1 VSNQILAPIS
11 VGELFDKITILEIKL
26 DNTNS
31 LTKLANIR
39 TELNKLNEL
48 KPEVTEEVIAMIQRL
63 KRVNQVIWNIEDEIR
78 VKEQNFEFS
87 ASFIE
92 LARNIYKNNDLRAE
106 IKREINLATDS
117 LIIEEKIY

>member
-1 VSNQILAPIS
+1 MSNQILAPIS

-31 LTKLANIR
+31 LSKLANIR
-39 TELNKLNEL
+39 TELNKLVEL
-48 KPEVTEEVIAMIQRL
+48 KPEVTEEVIAMVQRL
-63 KRVNQVIWNIEDEIR
+63 KRVNQVIWDIEDDIR
-78 VKEQNFEFS
+78 GKEQGFEFG
-87 ASFIE
+87 AAFIE

>member
-1 VSNQILAPIS
+1 MSNQILAPIS
-11 VGELFDKITILEIKL
+11 VGELFDKITILQIKL

-39 TELNKLNEL
+39 TELTKLEEL

-63 KRVNQVIWNIEDEIR
+63 KRVNQVIWDIEDEIR
-78 VKEQNFEFS
+78 GKEEGVEFG
-87 ASFIE
+87 AAFIE

>member
-1 VSNQILAPIS
+1 MSNQILAPIS
-11 VGELFDKITILEIKL
+11 VGELFDKITILQIKL
-26 DNTNS
+26 DNTSS

-39 TELNKLNEL
+39 TELTKLEEL
-48 KPEVTEEVIAMIQRL
+48 KPEVTEEVIAMTQRL
-63 KRVNQVIWNIEDEIR
+63 KRVNQVIWDIEDEIR
-78 VKEQNFEFS
+78 GKEQDFEFG
-87 ASFIE
+87 AAFIE

>member
-26 DNTNS
+26 NS
-31 LTKLANIR
+31 SKSVSKLANIR
-39 TELNKLNEL
+39 NELDRLVEL
-48 KPEVTEEVIAMIQRL
+48 KPEVTEEVIAMVQRL
-63 KRVNQVIWNIEDEIR
+63 KQVNQVIWVIEDDIR
-78 VKEQNFEFS
+78 VKEQNLEFG
-87 ASFIE
+87 AAFIE
-92 LARNIYKNNDLRAE
+92 LARNVYKNNDLRAE

>member
-1 VSNQILAPIS
+1 MSNQILAPIS

>member
-1 VSNQILAPIS
+1 MSNQILAPIS

-26 DNTNS
+26 NS
-31 LTKLANIR
+31 SKSVSKLANIR
-39 TELNKLNEL
+39 NELDRLVEL
-48 KPEVTEEVIAMIQRL
+48 KPEVTEEVIAMTQRL
-63 KRVNQVIWNIEDEIR
+63 KRVNQVIWDIEDEIR
-78 VKEQNFEFS
+78 GKEQGFEFG
-87 ASFIE
+87 AAFIE